1 MKNSEKKVH
10 HISTS
15 CDRMI
20 CEDGTSYSTNII
32 IKKNDGTVID
42 WLIEARHD
50 LKKAEFDKVK
60 TITDFYAVLEEMDSL
75 FENPEGY
82 VFDKAQLDELC
93 KISHRPY
100 STGFYLG
107 KPGPNEQVY
116 TDSSYIRDYDLIG
129 MVREYD
135 EKTGIATIS
144 QRNRFFVGDEIE
156 IIQPGKP
163 FFCQTVKYME
173 NEAGERI
180 ECAPHAQMIVKMP
193 VDFPVTADAM
203 LRKVSTK
210 KGM

>member
-1 MKNSEKKVH
+1 MQE
-10 HISTS
+10 
-15 CDRMI
+15 CR
-20 CEDGTSYSTNII
+20 
-32 IKKNDGTVID
+32 
-42 WLIEARHD
+42 
-50 LKKAEFDKVK
+50 
-60 TITDFYAVLEEMDSL
+60 VLEGSEIVV
-75 FENPEGY
+75 ET
-82 VFDKAQLDELC
+82 DELC
-93 KISHRPY
+93 ICNGCEFAEGQCNTENERKDKADDERQEHRQREDRPPLTHIFLHKIPFLS
-100 STGFYLG
+100 YL
-107 KPGPNEQVY
+107 
-116 TDSSYIRDYDLIG
+116 
-129 MVREYD
+129 D

-163 FFCQTVKYME
+163 FFCQTAKYME